1 MTASNSKDVVSE
13 KTNYF
18 AGTNVATDKK
28 FNTIDAKNNS
38 MMCTPAYL
46 EATTDQKNMT
56 QTGTKFLRQRRAKP
70 HNLGQNF
77 RTMHDDQSSKEEF
90 GDS

>member
-1 MTASNSKDVVSE
+1 M
-13 KTNYF
+13 
-18 AGTNVATDKK
+18 ATDKK

>member
-1 MTASNSKDVVSE
+1 MTASNSKDIVSE
-13 KTNYF
+13 KSNYF
-18 AGTNVATDKK
+18 AGTNVVIDKK
-28 FNTIDAKNNS
+28 FNTIDARNNS

-90 GDS
+90 SDS